1 MIQQASA
8 IILAAGESRRFGQ
21 NKMWLDFGDG
31 PVWKLAYNVFRNHP
45 GISECILVVPAG
57 DESDFLELA
66 PDADAIVA
74 GGSSRTESSVQ
85 GLRAVKQSE
94 HVLIHDGAR
103 PFVSAQLIDRVLS
116 TLEHADAVCPAISP
130 VDTIKQIS
138 KDGAVNTLDRSILR
152 AVQTPQGGLRS
163 DFLRA
168 FEHAGGIDFTD
179 DMALLEA
186 LGVHTTFVDGEDT
199 NFKLTTPA
207 DLNKIPMEYRTGLGY
222 DIHSFSTD
230 PDRPLWL
237 GGVEFPND
245 KPGLEGHSDADALL
259 HAVVDSLLGAA
270 SLGDIGVHYPPTD
283 PQWKNVSSL
292 IFLQETGMILKEKGW
307 SIVNIDSTVLAERPK
322 VMARRQEICEAI
334 ARALDIS
341 PDRVSVKA
349 TTNEKLGA
357 IGREEGIAAFATATL
372 RRRQLTGE

>member
-1 MIQQASA
+1 
-8 IILAAGESRRFGQ
+8 
-21 NKMWLDFGDG
+21 
-31 PVWKLAYNVFRNHP
+31 
-45 GISECILVVPAG
+45 
-57 DESDFLELA
+57 
-66 PDADAIVA
+66 
-74 GGSSRTESSVQ
+74 
-85 GLRAVKQSE
+85 
-94 HVLIHDGAR
+94 
-103 PFVSAQLIDRVLS
+103 
-116 TLEHADAVCPAISP
+116 
-130 VDTIKQIS
+130 
-138 KDGAVNTLDRSILR
+138 
-152 AVQTPQGGLRS
+152 
-163 DFLRA
+163 
-168 FEHAGGIDFTD
+168 
-179 DMALLEA
+179 MALLEA